1 VIQALIDS
9 ICAPHDY
16 GAYEATHNAIWSF
29 GAQSLAPALAFALP
43 GFIRRMDRVG
53 RFLCPLAGWAQS
65 AYLEPFSRALG
76 TLSKK
81 DQAAVIAWVQK
92 EESEGYFEDVPGLI
106 RPSS

>member
-1 VIQALIDS
+1 MIQALIDS